1 MLIDEFVVSNY
12 LKVFFVFDSMFTV
25 SHAPLKNNNLQHKMD
40 YDHFY
45 VILTVCRKS
54 VGQVKTETCISDL
67 AVNYPSRLQLAGGSR
82 WAWPTLFLLQSMVEV
97 IVIILGSGATS
108 AFMLWVQLW

>member
-54 VGQVKTETCISDL
+54 VGSKPKHSEFKSRRKLSLKAAVSGWVKVGLAHPVFAAIYGRSHSD
-67 AVNYPSRLQLAGGSR
+67 YIG
-82 WAWPTLFLLQSMVEV
+82 
-97 IVIILGSGATS
+97 
-108 AFMLWVQLW
+108 